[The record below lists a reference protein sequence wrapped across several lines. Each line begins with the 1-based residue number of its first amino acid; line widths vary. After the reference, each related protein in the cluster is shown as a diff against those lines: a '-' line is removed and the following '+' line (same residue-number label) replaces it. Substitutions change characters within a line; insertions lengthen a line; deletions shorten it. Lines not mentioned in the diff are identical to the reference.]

1 MRQGAFCALGHKLE
15 RGITMTIHRNTTYIK
30 YRADRNSNVY
40 NRGDI
45 VEVYKDCGGW
55 HGYNTFDGTRFCTF
69 ASTIRTIPAENV
81 IEQDNRVLSPSWKLA
96 H

>member
-1 MRQGAFCALGHKLE
+1 
-15 RGITMTIHRNTTYIK
+15 MTIHRGTTYIK

-45 VEVYKDCGGW
+45 VEVYKDCSGW
-55 HGYNTFDGTRFCTF
+55 HGYNTFDGTRFSTF

-81 IEQDNRVLSPSWKLA
+81 LEQDNRALSPSWKLA